1 MRIVTINALNI
12 FFKKSRNTIQNPA
25 FECLTL
31 GWIYVQPCNSKS
43 KTMSENFQE
52 TKRIFTGPAMIAKG
66 LVARLNELG
75 IQPIE
80 RNDNDSSIQAGFAI
94 GVPGQLMVFIRKDQ
108 LPLAEATI
116 TEYLKEIEQ

>member
-1 MRIVTINALNI
+1 M
-12 FFKKSRNTIQNPA
+12 FFKKNRNTIQNPA
-25 FECLTL
+25 FECLIL
-31 GWIYVQPCNSKS
+31 GWIYIQPCNPKS

-66 LVARLNELG
+66 LVARLSELG